1 MTRHIQ
7 VLSCSRPSYV
17 SYSGSIENL
26 DHTDRVS
33 SESTRIN
40 AKASTEV
47 PPHFATLKGNLSATD
62 THSYPSQTPSFWT
75 SESIPLGTGTA
86 FESTSA
92 MERRPRCPSDSLQ
105 CGPPYAA
112 VTMQRDTPRSI
123 VSWIS
128 NVGRNPQRNVR
139 VGSQGP
145 RGSMADIVGET
156 SANPDNRTMVR
167 SRSEDIIKGH
177 DARTPA
183 KTSIDSPKPLLF
195 YVRKAQERI
204 KAQQPTRWR
213 PKGYES
219 LVGELNGTG
228 SRCITPVEEHKVVER
243 VAKTEWPPRAPS
255 PSLLPDPAEVF
266 GKCENVFEISGNK
279 GKIYAEFSPSSY
291 FQSCGPASENRVIP
305 PSSDRH
311 KESVI
316 VPKLDIMSN
325 DLTKFLQREHAS
337 LLRRYRD
344 SSEWFPDV
352 AEPDQ
357 DTHYA
362 SAGLKGIDILTLG
375 DAMTAERPRRR
386 TRSLG
391 DTFASDVTGPEVKCP
406 RPVRAHSF
414 LSVEGQL
421 IQFHA
426 GFK

>member
-7 VLSCSRPSYV
+7 VLSCIRPSYV
-17 SYSGSIENL
+17 SYSGSIESL
-26 DHTDRVS
+26 DHTDRVA

-40 AKASTEV
+40 AKASTRV
-47 PPHFATLKGNLSATD
+47 PPHFATSKENLSATD

-75 SESIPLGTGTA
+75 RESTPLGTGTA

-92 MERRPRCPSDSLQ
+92 MERRSRCPSDSLQ
-105 CGPPYAA
+105 CSPPYAA

-123 VSWIS
+123 VSCIS
-128 NVGRNPQRNVR
+128 NVGKNPQRNVR
-139 VGSQGP
+139 VGNQEPG
-145 RGSMADIVGET
+145 GSMADIVGET
-156 SANPDNRTMVR
+156 SANQDNRTMIR

-177 DARTPA
+177 DASTPA

-195 YVRKAQERI
+195 YVRRAQERI
-204 KAQQPTRWR
+204 KAQKPTRWR

-219 LVGELNGTG
+219 LVGEVNETG
-228 SRCITPVEEHKVVER
+228 SCCITPVKEHKVVER
-243 VAKTEWPPRAPS
+243 VVKMEWPPRAPS

-266 GKCENVFEISGNK
+266 GKCENIFGTSGNQ
-279 GKIYAEFSPSSY
+279 GNFHAEFSPSSY
-291 FQSCGPASENRVIP
+291 FQSCGPATENRVIP
-305 PSSDRH
+305 PSSNRR

-316 VPKLDIMSN
+316 VPKLDIMSS
-325 DLTKFLQREHAS
+325 DLTKFLQCEHAS

-352 AEPDQ
+352 AESDQ
-357 DTHYA
+357 DSHYA

-375 DAMTAERPRRR
+375 DAMTADRPKRR
-386 TRSLG
+386 TA
-391 DTFASDVTGPEVKCP
+391 FASDVTVPEVKCP

-421 IQFHA
+421 LQFNA
-426 GFK
+426 GFE

>member
-7 VLSCSRPSYV
+7 VLSCSRASYV

-40 AKASTEV
+40 TKASTKV
-47 PPHFATLKGNLSATD
+47 LPHFATLKENLSATD

-75 SESIPLGTGTA
+75 SESTPLGTGTA
-86 FESTSA
+86 FESTNA
-92 MERRPRCPSDSLQ
+92 MERRPRCPSDSLH
-105 CGPPYAA
+105 CSPPYAA

-123 VSWIS
+123 VPWIS
-128 NVGRNPQRNVR
+128 NVGKNPQRNVR
-139 VGSQGP
+139 VGNQEP

-156 SANPDNRTMVR
+156 SANQDNRTMIR

-204 KAQQPTRWR
+204 KAQKPTRWR

-219 LVGELNGTG
+219 LVGEVNETG
-228 SRCITPVEEHKVVER
+228 SCCITPVKEHKVVER
-243 VAKTEWPPRAPS
+243 VVKTEWPPRAPS

-266 GKCENVFEISGNK
+266 GTSGSK

-291 FQSCGPASENRVIP
+291 LQSCGPATENRVIP
-305 PSSDRH
+305 PSNRR
-311 KESVI
+311 KESII
-316 VPKLDIMSN
+316 VPKLDIMSS
-325 DLTKFLQREHAS
+325 DLTKFLQCEHAS
-337 LLRRYRD
+337 LLQRYRN

-352 AEPDQ
+352 AESDQ
-357 DTHYA
+357 DTDYA

-375 DAMTAERPRRR
+375 DAMTADRPRRR
-386 TRSLG
+386 TAC
-391 DTFASDVTGPEVKCP
+391 ASDVTVPEVKCP

-421 IQFHA
+421 LQFNA
-426 GFK
+426 GFE